1 MKGEIRMLKLDLEYK
16 KEILI
21 CRLKGILNK
30 KNSYKL
36 DCYINPILRKHNI
49 KYLVYNL
56 DGLKDIDEKGIDAF
70 LTSKWTIK
78 ENKGKIAFCK
88 GKPNILEK
96 IKKLRIPNYSCERK
110 VNNSIS

>member
-36 DCYINPILRKHNI
+36 DCYINPILRKYNI
-49 KYLVYNL
+49 N
-56 DGLKDIDEKGIDAF
+56 
-70 LTSKWTIK
+70 
-78 ENKGKIAFCK
+78 
-88 GKPNILEK
+88 
-96 IKKLRIPNYSCERK
+96 
-110 VNNSIS
+110 